1 MPQIVTLTVNPAV
14 DKSANVDNVVPEH
27 KLRCDRP
34 RFEPGGGGIN
44 VSRAVKKL
52 GGESVAYF
60 AAGGPV
66 GDMLTDLLLDED
78 VHATR
83 LEINGAWT
91 RENLVIYEESS
102 GTQYRFG
109 MPGPELN
116 EEWSEYCLERLKA
129 IDPAPD
135 YIVASGSLPP
145 GLPVDFYARVAET
158 GKEMGSRVVVD
169 TSKEA
174 LVRAAGTELFLLKP
188 NLRELS
194 QIAGRD
200 LEEEDQQVEAARKL
214 IERGKAEVV
223 MVSKGAGGALLVTDD
238 GSQHLRTPTVP
249 IQSKV
254 GAGDSTVA
262 GVVLALARGME
273 VYDAVRFGMAAG
285 AAAVMTPGTELCRRE
300 DAERLFEKIRSE
312 N

>member
-1 MPQIVTLTVNPAV
+1 MPRIVTLTVNPAV
-14 DKSANVDNVVPEH
+14 DKSASVDNVVPEH

-52 GGESVAYF
+52 GGDSTAYF
-60 AAGGPV
+60 AAGEPA
-66 GDMLTDLLLDED
+66 GDMLARLLADEGVNCRRLD
-78 VHATR
+78 VKGR
-83 LEINGAWT
+83 T
-91 RENLVIYEESS
+91 RENLIVYEKTS
-102 GTQYRFG
+102 GKQYRFG
-109 MPGPELN
+109 MPGPELD
-116 EEWSEYCLERLKA
+116 EAWAEYCLERLRA
-129 IDPAPD
+129 IDPAPE
-135 YIVASGSLPP
+135 YIVAGGSLPP

-174 LVRAAGTELFLLKP
+174 LARAAEAELFMLKP

-194 QIAGRD
+194 QIAGRE
-200 LEEEDQQVEAARKL
+200 LEEEEQQIAAAGKL
-214 IERGKAEVV
+214 IERGKAELV
-223 MVSKGAGGALLVTDD
+223 MVSMGAGGALLVTKD
-238 GSQHLRTPTVP
+238 GGEHLRTPTVP
-249 IQSKV
+249 IRSKV

-273 VYDAVRFGMAAG
+273 VREAVRFGMAAG